1 MELIKISPDRVQ
13 IKSSNQQLSDIRIN
27 SAILLQD
34 VKSGVSVV
42 CLVESISR
50 REEDEQFDFD
60 GNLLVSEPASTIE
73 CGIIGSLVD
82 GKFHKSVDQ
91 YPCSDVTIRK
101 IDDLMFS
108 TMIAAPESAAFQIG
122 RYANYNTAAYLD
134 GNKFFQR
141 HSAILGST
149 GSGKSWTEA
158 GILEKVSRLKSA
170 NVVLFDL
177 HGEYAGLSYAKRVE
191 IGPDGLSFPLWFLPL
206 KDVYS
211 NLLRIKE
218 ESSQLQVAALRK
230 AFYHARSSNKPEDV
244 PVSYFLDDLIAPL
257 EFENVAEISTG
268 EIYKTGANAGKPKTV
283 KGENN
288 GKLTGLI
295 NLLRDKQMDKRY
307 DFMTRAETQDYLYR
321 FVHELYAIDDKN
333 IKVLDL
339 SGVPSEIA
347 PVIIAVTAKLLYK
360 VHLQQDRSKI
370 LPLNMICDEAHNYI
384 PSSDFGLRASQRR
397 LLDVFETIAKEGRKF
412 GVSLTVISQR
422 PSELNKTILSQ
433 CANYIVLKLS
443 NEADK
448 QIVRGMLPEGSRG
461 VLSGV
466 SLFRPGD
473 CLVVGDSASIPLK
486 IRVDLPGER
495 PESNTIS
502 VWDEW
507 CGPAELDTDHLVNKI
522 LERVG
527 V

>member
-1 MELIKISPDRVQ
+1 
-13 IKSSNQQLSDIRIN
+13 
-27 SAILLQD
+27 
-34 VKSGVSVV
+34 
-42 CLVESISR
+42 
-50 REEDEQFDFD
+50 
-60 GNLLVSEPASTIE
+60 
-73 CGIIGSLVD
+73 
-82 GKFHKSVDQ
+82 
-91 YPCSDVTIRK
+91 
-101 IDDLMFS
+101 
-108 TMIAAPESAAFQIG
+108 
-122 RYANYNTAAYLD
+122 
-134 GNKFFQR
+134 
-141 HSAILGST
+141 
-149 GSGKSWTEA
+149 
-158 GILEKVSRLKSA
+158 
-170 NVVLFDL
+170 
-177 HGEYAGLSYAKRVE
+177 
-191 IGPDGLSFPLWFLPL
+191 
-206 KDVYS
+206 
-211 NLLRIKE
+211 
-218 ESSQLQVAALRK
+218 
-230 AFYHARSSNKPEDV
+230 
-244 PVSYFLDDLIAPL
+244 
-257 EFENVAEISTG
+257 
-268 EIYKTGANAGKPKTV
+268 
-283 KGENN
+283 
-288 GKLTGLI
+288 
-295 NLLRDKQMDKRY
+295 MDKRY

-384 PSSDFGLRASQRR
+384 PSSDFGLGASQRR

-448 QIVRGMLPEGSRG
+448 QIVRGMLPEGSQG